1 MLNKLLEDGNILF
14 RKGRLT
20 DAAYRYEYAL
30 RRMPR
35 LRPDGPNGLPAGH
48 GAASSLPSPASED
61 IFGQLKTHLLL
72 NLSRTKRKL
81 GNFKEAETN
90 ASQVIAL
97 RPQCHEAWW
106 ARAKSR
112 SDQDR
117 LHEALGDLREALK
130 LAPNNL
136 QLHAF
141 SIQVKTQLEAQTSM
155 ISISKEVE
163 AITKAKEGLEAAT
176 EATEAAE
183 APSAM
188 RAAAASPGTTASKV
202 ASASSNLEA
211 TSAATTATSDEIC
224 ALAEDSS
231 KV

>member
-176 EATEAAE
+176 EA
-183 APSAM
+183 PSAT

-211 TSAATTATSDEIC
+211 TAAATATSDEIC
-224 ALAEDSS
+224 ALAEDSC

>member
-163 AITKAKEGLEAAT
+163 AITKAKEGLEAA
-176 EATEAAE
+176 EAVE
-183 APSAM
+183 APCAT
-188 RAAAASPGTTASKV
+188 RAAAASPSTTASKV

>member
-163 AITKAKEGLEAAT
+163 AITKAKKGLEAA
-176 EATEAAE
+176 EATEA
-183 APSAM
+183 PSAT

-211 TSAATTATSDEIC
+211 TAAAATATSDEIC

>member
-1 MLNKLLEDGNILF
+1 MLNKLLEDGNTLF

-35 LRPDGPNGLPAGH
+35 LRPDAAALPTT
-48 GAASSLPSPASED
+48 ASED

-81 GNFKEAETN
+81 GHFKEAEAT
-90 ASQVIAL
+90 ASQVISL

-106 ARAKSR
+106 ARAKAR
-112 SDQDR
+112 SDQDQ
-117 LHEALGDLREALK
+117 LHQALGDLREALK
-130 LAPNNL
+130 LAPNNM

-141 SIQVKTQLEAQTSM
+141 SIQVKTQLETQTSM
-155 ISISKEVE
+155 VSISKEME
-163 AITKAKEGLEAAT
+163 AITKPKEILKQVPEVASTPASLEAPIT
-176 EATEAAE
+176 
-183 APSAM
+183 
-188 RAAAASPGTTASKV
+188 KV
-202 ASASSNLEA
+202 ALEA
-211 TSAATTATSDEIC
+211 TTASDEIC

-231 KV
+231 FPEKTVTNHQVEVEKRQVEI

>member
-176 EATEAAE
+176 EAVEAVE

-211 TSAATTATSDEIC
+211 TAAATATSDEIC

>member
-35 LRPDGPNGLPAGH
+35 LRPDGPNGLPSGH

-141 SIQVKTQLEAQTSM
+141 SIQVKTQLETQTSM

-176 EATEAAE
+176 EA
-183 APSAM
+183 PSAT

-211 TSAATTATSDEIC
+211 TAANATATSDEIC

>member
-1 MLNKLLEDGNILF
+1 MLNKLLEDGNTLF

-176 EATEAAE
+176 EA
-183 APSAM
+183 PSAT

-211 TSAATTATSDEIC
+211 IAAAATSDEIC

>member
-35 LRPDGPNGLPAGH
+35 LRPDGPNGLPSGH

-141 SIQVKTQLEAQTSM
+141 SIQVKTQLETQTSM

-176 EATEAAE
+176 EA
-183 APSAM
+183 PSAT

-211 TSAATTATSDEIC
+211 IAASTATSDEIC

>member
-163 AITKAKEGLEAAT
+163 AITNAKGL
-176 EATEAAE
+176 EAAE
-183 APSAM
+183 APSAT

-211 TSAATTATSDEIC
+211 TAAATATSDEIC

>member
-1 MLNKLLEDGNILF
+1 MSSFCRLILLNKLLEDGNTLF

-35 LRPDGPNGLPAGH
+35 LRPD
-48 GAASSLPSPASED
+48 AASPTTASED

-81 GNFKEAETN
+81 GDFKEAETS

-106 ARAKSR
+106 ARAKAR

-141 SIQVKTQLEAQTSM
+141 SIQVKTQLEAQTSL

-163 AITKAKEGLEAAT
+163 AITKGA
-176 EATEAAE
+176 
-183 APSAM
+183 
-188 RAAAASPGTTASKV
+188 TASSVSEAKSDV
-202 ASASSNLEA
+202 AVP
-211 TSAATTATSDEIC
+211 TSDVEIC
-224 ALAEDSS
+224 ALAEDQEQKKKPDESRYVEPVMFHS
-231 KV
+231 DKT

>member
-141 SIQVKTQLEAQTSM
+141 SIQVKTQLETQTSM

-163 AITKAKEGLEAAT
+163 AITKAKEGLEAA
-176 EATEAAE
+176 EAATE
-183 APSAM
+183 APSAT

-224 ALAEDSS
+224 ALAEDSC

>member
-176 EATEAAE
+176 EA
-183 APSAM
+183 PSAT

-211 TSAATTATSDEIC
+211 TAAAATATSDEIC

>member
-163 AITKAKEGLEAAT
+163 AITKAKEGLEAT
-176 EATEAAE
+176 E
-183 APSAM
+183 APSATP
-188 RAAAASPGTTASKV
+188 AAAASPGTTASKV

>member
-1 MLNKLLEDGNILF
+1 
-14 RKGRLT
+14 
-20 DAAYRYEYAL
+20 
-30 RRMPR
+30 MPR
-35 LRPDGPNGLPAGH
+35 LRPDGPNGLPSGH

-141 SIQVKTQLEAQTSM
+141 SIQVKTQLETQTSM

-176 EATEAAE
+176 EA
-183 APSAM
+183 PSAT

-211 TSAATTATSDEIC
+211 IAASTATSDEIC

>member
-163 AITKAKEGLEAAT
+163 AITKAKEGLEAA
-176 EATEAAE
+176 EAVE
-183 APSAM
+183 APSAT
-188 RAAAASPGTTASKV
+188 RAAVASPGTTASKV

>member
-163 AITKAKEGLEAAT
+163 AITKAKEGLEAA
-176 EATEAAE
+176 E
-183 APSAM
+183 APSAT

-211 TSAATTATSDEIC
+211 TAAATATSDEIC

>member
-1 MLNKLLEDGNILF
+1 MLNKLLEDGNTLF

-30 RRMPR
+30 KRMPR
-35 LRPDGPNGLPAGH
+35 LRPDT
-48 GAASSLPSPASED
+48 ASVPTSASED

-81 GNFKEAETN
+81 GDFKEAEVN
-90 ASQVIAL
+90 ASQVISL

-106 ARAKSR
+106 ARAKAR
-112 SDQDR
+112 SDQNR

-163 AITKAKEGLEAAT
+163 AIKTKEMAST
-176 EATEAAE
+176 
-183 APSAM
+183 
-188 RAAAASPGTTASKV
+188 AASVEAV
-202 ASASSNLEA
+202 ATMVASSNFSSEA
-211 TSAATTATSDEIC
+211 NATKTSEEIC
-224 ALAEDSS
+224 ALAEESQEKIVTNQEELD
-231 KV
+231 K

>member
-163 AITKAKEGLEAAT
+163 AITKTKEGLEAA
-176 EATEAAE
+176 EAATE

-188 RAAAASPGTTASKV
+188 SAAVASPGTTASKV

-211 TSAATTATSDEIC
+211 NAAAATATSDEIC

>member
-163 AITKAKEGLEAAT
+163 AITKAKEELEAAAAT
-176 EATEAAE
+176 EAVE
-183 APSAM
+183 APCAT
-188 RAAAASPGTTASKV
+188 RAAAASPSTTASKV

>member
-1 MLNKLLEDGNILF
+1 MSSFCRLILLNKLLEDGNTLF

-35 LRPDGPNGLPAGH
+35 LRPD
-48 GAASSLPSPASED
+48 AASLPTTASED

-81 GNFKEAETN
+81 GDFKEAETS
-90 ASQVIAL
+90 ASQVIML

-106 ARAKSR
+106 ARAKAR

-141 SIQVKTQLEAQTSM
+141 SIQVKTQLEAQTSL

-163 AITKAKEGLEAAT
+163 AITKG
-176 EATEAAE
+176 
-183 APSAM
+183 P
-188 RAAAASPGTTASKV
+188 TASSVSENAKSDV
-202 ASASSNLEA
+202 VVVP
-211 TSAATTATSDEIC
+211 TSDVEIC
-224 ALAEDSS
+224 ALAEDQGTEKKLDESRH
-231 KV
+231 VETVITVT